1 MQQTDWH
8 PAYVR
13 LAESGELAHRAKA
26 LYSFFRSCH
35 LCPRRCG
42 INRLKGETG
51 VCGAASRVKVA
62 SAHPHFGEETPLVG
76 RHGSGTIFFSH
87 CNLLCTYCQNWP
99 ISHGGDGALLS
110 DEGLGRLML
119 RLQELGCHNINLVT
133 PTHYAPNIVQAL
145 RSAVARGLRI
155 PLVYNCGGYEPLD
168 VLALLD
174 GIVDIYLADF
184 KYTDP
189 TMAETYSCGARD
201 YPEVAA
207 AAIAEMRHQVGD
219 LTISENGVALRGLM
233 IRHLVLP
240 NNIAGTDQFVR
251 FVAEK
256 LAPSTFVN
264 LMSQYRPEHEAFQR
278 PELCRRVTRQEYS
291 RAVNWAREAG
301 LANASSQT

>member
-1 MQQTDWH
+1 VDIMQQTDWH

-13 LAESGELAHRAKA
+13 LAESGELAHRVKA

-87 CNLLCTYCQNWP
+87 CNLLCAYCQNWQ

-110 DEGLGRLML
+110 DEGLGRIML

-155 PLVYNCGGYEPLD
+155 PLVYNYAG
-168 VLALLD
+168 
-174 GIVDIYLADF
+174 
-184 KYTDP
+184 
-189 TMAETYSCGARD
+189 SRHRRD
-201 YPEVAA
+201 APPG
-207 AAIAEMRHQVGD
+207 RG
-219 LTISENGVALRGLM
+219 SE
-233 IRHLVLP
+233 
-240 NNIAGTDQFVR
+240 D
-251 FVAEK
+251 
-256 LAPSTFVN
+256 
-264 LMSQYRPEHEAFQR
+264 
-278 PELCRRVTRQEYS
+278 
-291 RAVNWAREAG
+291 
-301 LANASSQT
+301 